1 MDRCLIEA
9 PVFIWVRTAIDW
21 GDDAAVPA
29 LVKPEFLPKLALWN
43 ETFSIPYTRFRHEV
57 CEIARL
63 NLSRVE
69 RALVRPWD
77 EIPDGAVVL
86 PVDDD
91 DWFAPDIV
99 RMLESQLEPDR
110 IGLRWTPSYL
120 EVPVGLRHRLD
131 LLRSRYLGAAPR
143 HLCATNGYAF
153 VKQAGMENIGL
164 SHLAA
169 SDLFERECAR
179 VGVLSEG
186 HSVVN
191 RTLAS
196 QTTLFHRRP
205 SISRRVVLRK
215 YRRYRRLYR
224 ERTVAGM
231 PWTAEYVE
239 RMARLMEQLHPRSRF
254 GIS

>member
-1 MDRCLIEA
+1 
-9 PVFIWVRTAIDW
+9 VFIWVRTSIDW
-21 GDDAAVPA
+21 GDDAALPS
-29 LVKPEFLPKLALWN
+29 LVKPEFLAKLELWN
-43 ETFSIPYTRFRHEV
+43 ETFSIPYSRFRHEV

-77 EIPDGAVVL
+77 EIPEGAVVL

-99 RMLESQLEPDR
+99 RALESRFEPGR
-110 IGLRWTPSYL
+110 IGLRWSPSYL
-120 EVPVGLRHRLD
+120 EVPVGLRHRLER
-131 LLRSRYLGAAPR
+131 LRERHLGAPPR

-153 VKQAGMENIGL
+153 VRRPGMENIGL

-169 SDLFERECAR
+169 SALFERESTR
-179 VGVLSEG
+179 VGVLSDG

-224 ERTVAGM
+224 DRTVAGM

-239 RMARLMEQLHPRSRF
+239 RMAQLMDQLEPRP
-254 GIS
+254 